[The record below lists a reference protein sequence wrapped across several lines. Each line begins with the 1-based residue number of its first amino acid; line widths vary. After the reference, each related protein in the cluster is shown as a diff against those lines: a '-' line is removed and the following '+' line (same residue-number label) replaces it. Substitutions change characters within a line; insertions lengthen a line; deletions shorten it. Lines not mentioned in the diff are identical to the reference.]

1 MYSSWSKVF
10 LLNMTFFFVSLSLA
24 GLSSAAQC
32 KQTGDST
39 VCVIHQDNT
48 PQSQTMNR
56 RKSSADEVW
65 IAATI
70 SQADNVHKLSEL

>member
-1 MYSSWSKVF
+1 MYSSWSKVLLLKMTVNLFF
-10 LLNMTFFFVSLSLA
+10 LSSA

-48 PQSQTMNR
+48 PQSDIMNR
-56 RKSSADEVW
+56 RESSTDEVW
-65 IAATI
+65 ITATI
-70 SQADNVHKLSEL
+70 SQADNVHKL